1 MLYSIFANLSTAT
14 AISEGCVNN
23 PRVKRWRLMWSD
35 RYQSKTWDPRDAT
48 RSEKHTGNKISVISK
63 LCVSEIVGNVQL
75 MKIPELVEFNVSS
88 VGGIVAVGVVLL
100 MDEMFV
106 IFNSQIAWKKAH
118 PADKVIM

>member
-1 MLYSIFANLSTAT
+1 
-14 AISEGCVNN
+14 
-23 PRVKRWRLMWSD
+23 MWSD
-35 RYQSKTWDPRDAT
+35 RYQSNTWDPADAT
-48 RSEKHTGNKISVISK
+48 SSAKQTGNKISVISK
-63 LCVSEIVGNVQL
+63 ICVSEMVGNVQL

-118 PADKVIM
+118 SADNAIM